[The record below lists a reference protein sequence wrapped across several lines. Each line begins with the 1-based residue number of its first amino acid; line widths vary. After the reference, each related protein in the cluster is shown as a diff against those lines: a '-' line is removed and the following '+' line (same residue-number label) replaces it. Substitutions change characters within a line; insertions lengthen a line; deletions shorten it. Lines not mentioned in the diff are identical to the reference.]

1 MAERNEAD
9 ALFATK
15 RKKQQEEQ
23 AEQERREEM
32 SRKKAEMEA
41 EIRRLEE
48 EAKRQKE
55 QQEEAR
61 RRAEEEARRAS
72 EEAKEAEA
80 RAARAEEMAKQAQLK
95 QEEIRRE
102 EERRAREKKE
112 AEERRAREK
121 KEEEERRTREKKE
134 EEKRARE
141 RAAQE
146 KAQAKRQEA
155 QKAENRKREASEKK
169 MVKERKIADIQPGKK
184 LPVLPLAI
192 GGAAAGVVVIVVIC
206 LVLFMGGKKGGV
218 FESNG
223 TCLASY
229 QVLGYDVYYPDT
241 FEERIGDGGVKLIH
255 GSVEEGDGS
264 FVSIFG
270 ETGENMEAE
279 IGSTDPSEILRVFL
293 ESFYGVS
300 DVEIYEM
307 TTDSGQTVY
316 CTDYFAQ
323 DIIYAMDYTEE
334 EEAMGEIAMMILP
347 LEDEYLFAMYGTM
360 KDSYTEPLE
369 EAVAGILC
377 SIY

>member
-1 MAERNEAD
+1 MADRNEAD

-48 EAKRQKE
+48 EARRQKE

-61 RRAEEEARRAS
+61 RQAQEEARRAN
-72 EEAKEAEA
+72 EEAREAEA

-95 QEEIRRE
+95 QEEVRRE
-102 EERRAREKKE
+102 EERRA
-112 AEERRAREK
+112 
-121 KEEEERRTREKKE
+121 REKKE

-169 MVKERKIADIQPGKK
+169 TVKERKIADIQPGKK

-206 LVLFMGGKKGGV
+206 LVLFAGGKKGGV

-223 TCLASY
+223 TCLASD

-270 ETGENMEAE
+270 ETVENMEAE

-293 ESFYGVS
+293 EGFYGAS
-300 DVEIYEM
+300 DVAIYEA

-323 DIIYAMDYTEE
+323 DIVYAMDYTEE
-334 EEAMGEIAMMILP
+334 EEAMGKSAMMILP

>member
-1 MAERNEAD
+1 MADRNEAD

-32 SRKKAEMEA
+32 NRKKAEMEA

-48 EAKRQKE
+48 EARRQKE

-61 RRAEEEARRAS
+61 RQAEEEARRVK
-72 EEAKEAEA
+72 EEAREAEA
-80 RAARAEEMAKQAQLK
+80 RAARAEEMAKQARLK
-95 QEEIRRE
+95 QEEVRR
-102 EERRAREKKE
+102 
-112 AEERRAREK
+112 
-121 KEEEERRTREKKE
+121 EEERRTREKKE

-141 RAAQE
+141 RT
-146 KAQAKRQEA
+146 AQAKRQEA
-155 QKAENRKREASEKK
+155 QKAENKKTVKEKK
-169 MVKERKIADIQPGKK
+169 KADTQPGKK
-184 LPVLPLAI
+184 IPVLPLAI
-192 GGAAAGVVVIVVIC
+192 GGAAAGFVIIVVIC
-206 LVLFMGGKKGGV
+206 LILFAGGKKGV

-223 TCLASY
+223 TCLASD

-255 GSVEEGDGS
+255 GSAEEGDGT

-279 IGSTDPSEILRVFL
+279 IGSTDPSEILRMFL
-293 ESFYGVS
+293 ESLFGVS
-300 DVEIYEM
+300 DAGIYEM

-316 CTDYFAQ
+316 CTDYFVQ
-323 DIIYAMDYTEE
+323 DIIYALDYTEE
-334 EEAMGEIAMMILP
+334 DEAMGQVAMMILP

-360 KDSYTEPLE
+360 NDSYTEPLE
-369 EAVAGILC
+369 ETVADILG